1 MGLSITK
8 LNVYCW
14 VRHQFFLNRWIFGI
28 VTGKKVG
35 CVMHFLCLLAV
46 WWPGSQSARVF
57 LSDGHNYEPH
67 KNGWTDRGAVWDTD
81 SGGTKH
87 ALCVGLALP
96 GRRVNLRGVSR
107 PMVKWR
113 EYSACIRYS
122 QPYSIAGSR
131 DVAFRCQYT
140 AATYYLNAW
149 TAGLSSRVVSASD
162 CGVRGSRFESRHW
175 QLCLSRRLLRYRVLS
190 TGCAPLL

>member
-1 MGLSITK
+1 VNIWHSYGQKGGLCHALSLSLSSVVARLTK
-8 LNVYCW
+8 CTSVS
-14 VRHQFFLNRWIFGI
+14 
-28 VTGKKVG
+28 
-35 CVMHFLCLLAV
+35 V
-46 WWPGSQSARVF
+46 W
-57 LSDGHNYEPH
+57 GHNYEPH

-96 GRRVNLRGVSR
+96 GRKVNLRGVSR

-190 TGCAPLL
+190 TGCAPLLQCLGGLSLPPFVGR

>member
-1 MGLSITK
+1 
-8 LNVYCW
+8 
-14 VRHQFFLNRWIFGI
+14 
-28 VTGKKVG
+28 
-35 CVMHFLCLLAV
+35 MHFLCLLAV

-149 TAGLSSRVVSASD
+149 TAGLRLSVAEWLARLTAVWEDPGSNHATDSCVYRDGCCDIESWARAVHLYCSA
-162 CGVRGSRFESRHW
+162 
-175 QLCLSRRLLRYRVLS
+175 
-190 TGCAPLL
+190 